1 MQPFV
6 KLDGVAVALPLD
18 NIDTD
23 QLLPARFLKVP
34 RSQGYGPFLL
44 HDLRFGAD
52 GRPHAGFPLNDPARA
67 GARILVARRAFGV
80 GSSREAAVYA
90 LVDFGIRCV
99 VATSFGDIFAG
110 NAANNGLLA
119 AIVGEEEIGRLLAAV
134 EQDGRARVDLEACTI
149 AAGDAALAFAIDPV
163 RRIKLINGWDDLQ
176 LTMSYKDAVDAFA
189 AADRLRRP
197 WATAT
202 AQSDRDASHA
212 DSLPSARR
220 P

>member
-1 MQPFV
+1 MQPLV
-6 KLDGVAVALPLD
+6 NLDGVAVALPLD

-34 RSQGYGPFLL
+34 RSQGYGPLLL

-52 GRPHAGFPLNDPARA
+52 GQPRAGFPLNDPARA

-99 VATSFGDIFAG
+99 VAASFGDIFAG

-119 AIVGEEEIGRLLAAV
+119 AVVDEEEIERLLAAV
-134 EQDGRARVDLEACTI
+134 EQHGRARVDLEACTI
-149 AAGDAALAFAIDPV
+149 STGDTSLSFAIDPV
-163 RRIKLINGWDDLQ
+163 RRIKLLNGWDDLQ
-176 LTMSYKDAVDAFA
+176 LTMSYKDAVDAFVT
-189 AADRLRRP
+189 ADRLRRP
-197 WATAT
+197 WATAP
-202 AQSDRDASHA
+202 AQTGCDAPRPI
-212 DSLPSARR
+212 PS
-220 P
+220 PL

>member
-6 KLDGVAVALPLD
+6 KLEGVAVALPLD
-18 NIDTD
+18 NVDTD

-34 RSQGYGPFLL
+34 RSQGYGPLLL

-52 GRPHAGFPLNDPARA
+52 GQPRAGFPLNDPSRA
-67 GARILVARRAFGV
+67 GAQILVARRAFGV

-119 AIVGEEEIGRLLAAV
+119 AVVGENEIERLLAAV
-134 EQDGRARVDLEACTI
+134 EKDGRARVDLETCTVC
-149 AAGDAALAFAIDPV
+149 AGESSLSFAIDPV

-176 LTMSYKDAVDAFA
+176 LTMSYKDSIDAFA
-189 AADRLRRP
+189 VADRLRRP
-197 WATAT
+197 WATPT
-202 AQSDRDASHA
+202 AQSGLDAE
-212 DSLPSARR
+212 L
-220 P
+220 

>member
-1 MQPFV
+1 MRPFV

-18 NIDTD
+18 NVDTD

-34 RSQGYGPFLL
+34 RSQGYGALLL

-52 GRPHAGFPLNDPARA
+52 GRPHAGFPLNDPART
-67 GARILVARRAFGV
+67 GPQILVARSAFGV

-119 AIVGEEEIGRLLAAV
+119 AVVGEEEIGGLIAAV
-134 EQDGRARVDLEACTI
+134 ERNGRARVDLEACTI
-149 AAGDAALAFAIDPV
+149 SAGGASLAFAIDAV
-163 RRIKLINGWDDLQ
+163 RRIKLINGWGDLQ
-176 LTMSYKDAVDAFA
+176 LTMSYKEAIDSFA

-197 WATAT
+197 WATVT
-202 AQSDRDASHA
+202 ARSERDAPLTDNRA
-212 DSLPSARR
+212 SAGR

>member
-1 MQPFV
+1 MQPLV

-18 NIDTD
+18 NVDTD

-34 RSQGYGPFLL
+34 RSQGYGPLLL

-52 GRPHAGFPLNDPARA
+52 GQPHTGFPLNDPACA
-67 GARILVARRAFGV
+67 GAQVLVARRAFGV

-119 AIVGEEEIGRLLAAV
+119 AVVGEEEIEGLLAAV
-134 EQDGRARVDLEACTI
+134 EKDGRARVDLEACTI
-149 AAGDAALAFAIDPV
+149 SAGENSLSFSIDPV

-176 LTMSYKDAVDAFA
+176 LTMSYKDAIDAFVA
-189 AADRLRRP
+189 GDRLRRP
-197 WATAT
+197 WT
-202 AQSDRDASHA
+202 QPGRDAPA
-212 DSLPSARR
+212 PMPPA